1 MRIAHVVRGRCNPE
15 SNSGIDR
22 MVYHLSRAQAA
33 AGHEVAIFSVTAKPS
48 IPIEGVHVF
57 TQPPSPWSLLPRREL
72 GDSVRAWKP
81 DVTHLH
87 SLYIPEHTALGR
99 RLRGWQ
105 MPYVVTPHGGLAPH
119 VLRSRPLLKRSYRAL
134 FERSYLNH
142 AAFVHAVTEREDLQ
156 GHGVTAP
163 VIRAP
168 NGVSVA
174 DLPASLDAGI
184 IERRYPA
191 ARGNRIFVAV
201 GRLDPVLKGLDLLIQ
216 AFCAPSVAG
225 RPLFLVLVGPDH
237 RDGRAQL
244 ERLVR
249 DAGAEDRV
257 VFWGPALGDEKF
269 DVLAA
274 ADIFVQASRSEGI
287 SIAVL
292 EALATAKPCLVST
305 AADPLGRIAA
315 RNAGLVT
322 KPEVDELSAA
332 IVRYAEMSDEELRAR
347 GERGRDIVT
356 AEFEWTTIAQTLLL
370 GYTKYAV
377 RQ

>member
-33 AGHEVAIFSVTAKPS
+33 VGHEVAIFSVTGKPA

-57 TQPPSPWSLLPRREL
+57 TQPPSPSPLLPSRGL
-72 GDSVRAWKP
+72 GDSVRAWRP

-87 SLYIPEHTALGR
+87 SLYVPEHTALGR
-99 RLRGWQ
+99 RLQGWQ

-119 VLRSRPLLKRSYRAL
+119 VMRSRPLLKRSYRAL

-142 AAFVHAVTEREDLQ
+142 AAFVHAVTEHEDLHS
-156 GHGVTAP
+156 HGVTAP
-163 VIRAP
+163 VVRAP

-174 DLPASLDAGI
+174 DFPTSLDAGI

-191 ARGNRIFVAV
+191 ARGKRVFVAI
-201 GRLDPVLKGLDLLIQ
+201 GRLDPVLKGLDLLVQ
-216 AFCAPSVAG
+216 AFCAPSVA
-225 RPLFLVLVGPDH
+225 RLPLFLVLAGPDY
-237 RDGRAQL
+237 RDSRGEL

-257 VFWGPALGDEKF
+257 VFWGPALGHEKF

-274 ADIFVQASRSEGI
+274 TDVFVQASRSEGI

-292 EALATAKPCLVST
+292 EALASARPCLVT
-305 AADPLGRIAA
+305 GAADPLGRIAA
-315 RNAGLVT
+315 CDAGLVT
-322 KPEVDELSAA
+322 KPDVDELSAA
-332 IVRYAEMSDEELRAR
+332 FVRYAAMSHEELRAR
-347 GERGRDIVT
+347 GERGRSIVS
-356 AEFEWTTIAQTLLL
+356 AEFEWATIAQTLLS
-370 GYTKYAV
+370 GYAKYAV
-377 RQ
+377 RR